1 MRILVCGGRDFT
13 DHVTFNRG
21 MFKVVCELT
30 PITVGPKIWD
40 RIAIIHGAARGA
52 DTLAGLFAKMFGCH
66 NEPYPANWD
75 TWGPRAGP
83 MRNQQMLDTGI
94 DLVVAFP
101 SGAGTAD
108 MVRRAKKAGVR
119 VIEP

>member
-101 SGAGTAD
+101 GGAGTAD